1 MTPMNVVGLAGIPG
15 IGVIAITHGLGALPA
30 TPPVPPANPLLTLGG
45 GDENE
50 EWWIKERTRREQAE
64 GLDHYDEQHG
74 YFNLPYG
81 QEPEENANVAWE
93 LGEDSYKQGQEVSL
107 AAFTS
112 RIFSHIQE
120 DERDRAFRQ
129 IVDELYKQDQTEA
142 KERRTIVKVSLT
154 TAGVTLVAWRLL
166 PLL

>member
-30 TPPVPPANPLLTLGG
+30 TPPQPPANPLLTLGG

-81 QEPEENANVAWE
+81 QDPSDEQNISWE
-93 LGEDSYKQGQEVSL
+93 LGEDSYKPGKSVSL
-107 AAFTS
+107 AAFTN
-112 RIFSHIQE
+112 RIFSHIQD
-120 DERDRAFRQ
+120 DEKDKTFAA
-129 IVDELYKQDQTEA
+129 IVKELYKQDQDEA
-142 KERRTIVKVSLT
+142 RQRQTIVKVSLT
-154 TAGVTLVAWRLL
+154 AAGVTVVAWRLL